1 MKLNKKKELA
11 ARTLKVGK
19 SRIIFNIQ
27 RLEEIKEAI
36 TKQDIKDLISSK
48 AILIK
53 EIKGRKI
60 KPKRKTRIRQGSRRK
75 KVINKKRE
83 YMIAVRKL
91 RKHLVLS
98 KKQGLISRD
107 IYYKLRK
114 EIRARTIKSI
124 VQIKERISHL
134 KEAK

>member
-11 ARTLKVGK
+11 ARTLNVGK
-19 SRIIFNIQ
+19 DRIIFNIQ

-48 AILIK
+48 AIFIR

-91 RKHLVLS
+91 RKYIALY
-98 KKQGLISRD
+98 KRQGLISRD
-107 IYYKLRK
+107 LYYKLRK

-124 VQIKERISHL
+124 VQIKERISNL